1 MNSTALNVIYIMI
14 ALLGMWT
21 VYYLMDGLFK
31 SAVQIFE
38 RKRLLK

>member
-1 MNSTALNVIYIMI
+1 MNQTVLNVVYIMI
-14 ALLGMWT
+14 ACFGMWT
-21 VYYLMDGLFK
+21 VYNLMDGLFK